1 MNEISKN
8 LIDEETGEVKFDAH
22 SFNQRV
28 EDTLYRNDI
37 LISKKTEIRTGMFY
51 NQTKQK
57 KGLIGLPLKGN
68 MDTEL
73 YGSYTRINPA
83 YAVML
88 QFEKKNVIYKRI
100 VGVPI
105 YYVHRSKDELYQY
118 FRRILKL
125 NEDSKCMITSNPIPF
140 YSYLNWDNQI
150 CYLIGA
156 SNKVEVCNAKEF
168 YYDKKF
174 YKEHKYVLNQLF
186 HQTKNKINEEDYDGG
201 LNHII
206 QYIIKKIDTE
216 YVLFQ
221 NLMDQLNDIVNLEHL
236 EIYSIKQKEQIIK
249 ELTKLL
255 NCKSDNANF
264 KFLSSSYSSAFGKKH
279 DRMIENAIIINKSVT
294 GVKEQKYEF

>member
-1 MNEISKN
+1 MQKN
-8 LIDEETGEVKFDAH
+8 FT
-22 SFNQRV
+22 
-28 EDTLYRNDI
+28 
-37 LISKKTEIRTGMFY
+37 
-51 NQTKQK
+51 
-57 KGLIGLPLKGN
+57 
-68 MDTEL
+68 
-73 YGSYTRINPA
+73 
-83 YAVML
+83 
-88 QFEKKNVIYKRI
+88 
-100 VGVPI
+100 
-105 YYVHRSKDELYQY
+105 
-118 FRRILKL
+118 
-125 NEDSKCMITSNPIPF
+125 MI
-140 YSYLNWDNQI
+140 
-150 CYLIGA
+150 
-156 SNKVEVCNAKEF
+156 
-168 YYDKKF
+168 KKF
-174 YKEHKYVLNQLF
+174 YKEYKYVLNQLF
-186 HQTKNKINEEDYDGG
+186 HQTKNKINEEDYDEG